1 MFFSND
7 AKSYDLSTKLAVWL
21 KASPITGLDPASWR
35 SDRYGSWIYWA
46 AYGDRQSAYGW
57 EIDHIFPQSKGG
69 SDDIINLQALHWK
82 NNAHKSD
89 NI

>member
-35 SDRYGSWIYWA
+35 SDRYGS
-46 AYGDRQSAYGW
+46 
-57 EIDHIFPQSKGG
+57 
-69 SDDIINLQALHWK
+69 
-82 NNAHKSD
+82 
-89 NI
+89 